1 VTPSPEPLGDDEVDR
16 RLADLPGWRR
26 EGGEIYKWYRF
37 GSFPEAIAFLGRL
50 VEPCERM
57 DHHPDVENHYD
68 RVRIGL
74 HTWSADAITEKDLEL
89 AAEVEAIAGS
99 G

>member
-26 EGGEIYKWYRF
+26 EG
-37 GSFPEAIAFLGRL
+37 
-50 VEPCERM
+50 
-57 DHHPDVENHYD
+57 VENHYD